1 MAKCLLTSY
10 TVSPETLEELT
21 RIFKEHNIQ
30 LEVTPL
36 QRYYTEEELIKAL
49 GDVDATLA
57 GGDQYTRKVVE
68 ECKRLKVIAR
78 VGVGHDTVDVKAAT
92 ENGVVVTWTPIPEL
106 AKAVADEAAALMLAV
121 LRRIPFLDM
130 KMREGEYYT
139 RGYHHLI
146 QDAYPLTA
154 GIIGLGRI
162 GVEFAKRCLGFG
174 MKAQYYDVVRNL
186 EAEKELRRE
195 GTAGVGYTSFE
206 ELLKTSD
213 VISIHTPLT
222 PQTRNLIGEEEFNLM
237 KKNAV
242 FINTARGAIVD
253 EQALYNALE
262 KRKIF
267 GAGISVFT
275 KEPVEEGHPFYK
287 LDGKLDNL
295 VLLPH
300 VGASSHTV
308 EAMLL
313 TSANDVIAVLEG
325 RKPKYP
331 LNPEVLDKEM
341 RRT

>member
-1 MAKCLLTSY
+1 MAKCLLTIY

-21 RIFKEHNIQ
+21 RIFKEHDIQ
-30 LEVTPL
+30 LEVTSS

-49 GDVDATLA
+49 RDVDATLA
-57 GGDQYTRKVVE
+57 GSDQYTRKVME

-106 AKAVADEAAALMLAV
+106 ARAVADEAAALMLAV

-139 RGYHHLI
+139 KDYHRLV
-146 QDAYPLTA
+146 QDVYPLTA

-162 GVEFAKRCLGFG
+162 GAEFAKRCRGFG
-174 MKAQYYDVVRNL
+174 MKVQYYDVVRNL
-186 EAEKELRRE
+186 EAEKELKQE
-195 GTAGVGYTSFE
+195 GTTGISYTSFE

-222 PQTRNLIGEEEFNLM
+222 PKTRNLIGEEEFNLM

-242 FINTARGAIVD
+242 FINTARGAIID

-262 KRKIF
+262 KRRIF

-300 VGASSHTV
+300 VGVASHTFK
-308 EAMLL
+308 AMLL

-331 LNPEVLDKEM
+331 LNPDVLDKEK